1 VKQIFVS
8 IVLSSL
14 WLASIAQHQIGVR
27 MNIGISTISEET
39 SSTKEVQVAP
49 NISGFIGAAYLYN
62 AESTVGFEADLIVT
76 QIRASEIITE
86 DGSFQGCIYCTGL
99 TSITKDYSFTYV
111 AFPVYLKSNTK
122 RFNFG
127 FGLQTGVRVSD
138 IMRYTQ
144 VSTIAGQSVLLGP
157 AKREYGLKFIDF
169 GPSLLIDFAVSTK
182 WTMGVNLYSGLL
194 KTPRQFSGDQ
204 FYKYQMTLGAKY
216 NFGNKD

>member
-127 FGLQTGVRVSD
+127 FGLQTGVPFCIPGVQFG
-138 IMRYTQ
+138 IN
-144 VSTIAGQSVLLGP
+144 
-157 AKREYGLKFIDF
+157 FIRRTASASNNSETPF
-169 GPSLLIDFAVSTK
+169 NTTTSLMEPSALT
-182 WTMGVNLYSGLL
+182 TN
-194 KTPRQFSGDQ
+194 
-204 FYKYQMTLGAKY
+204 
-216 NFGNKD
+216 